1 VAIEDRTR
9 HDRLRSLLPRI
20 YATDPDTSALGRV
33 LEMLAD
39 LLREADRALERA
51 LRDKWLATSTGDRSD
66 AGAGAGDAGAGAGA
80 GAGATADE
88 DESLPVVDLGG
99 APLPLELI
107 GAAVDLVRQPWEVSH
122 EAYRTR
128 VRLLAPMLAS
138 GLATPRVLLAFALT
152 SMNGE
157 PCPVLE
163 RREDSTQGFGLPP
176 GTINRCRVCRGGSV
190 PPAGTPCPFRG
201 RAIMD
206 ATLTDNP
213 RTRVALRRRAL
224 DPAPGTTEGG
234 LHSAR
239 LRVRSDSLFT
249 AKPEIVLQVPETAGT
264 PVVASFRSVN
274 TGEEV
279 VIAWP
284 LTAGATLTLR
294 PASPHDPATPRHL
307 QRWVDRP
314 PGEAR
319 APARVWVVSD
329 GDVALLD
336 RDVFVTQGP
345 RFDSARFSADDETV
359 AEAPAHFASL
369 MQRIDSPSL
378 PPGEST
384 WLYRPLD
391 RTALADA
398 LADVTGKFDVGEI
411 DDGAEDEDGD
421 ENEDPEER
429 ERKREERREERRD
442 QIRARLHDTMD
453 NAPDTPSDTAVDL
466 TLSWWTRP
474 PSRFRLRIPRTAAVK
489 AALATG
495 AADYLRQMIDR
506 VRPAGVQPMFDFA
519 ELPFPEP
526 LEPQDALRRLDV
538 RIAEPVE
545 PGDRDG
551 FTDLDAV
558 LAEALEPADQAGFL
572 GIFDVTRFE
581 ISRFTVTTPE
591 PGVFEVTYF
600 DYSLAQALPIEPGS
614 YDQSYYDAA
623 ELHALSLEPARLDG
637 TYFDNARLA
646 P

>member
-20 YATDPDTSALGRV
+20 YATNPDTSALGLV
-33 LEMLAD
+33 LETLAN
-39 LLREADRALERA
+39 LLREADQALERA
-51 LRDKWLATSTGDRSD
+51 LRDKWLATSTGDRGGASPASGPD
-66 AGAGAGDAGAGAGA
+66 GAGSGSDGAVAA
-80 GAGATADE
+80 ADGE
-88 DESLPVVDLGG
+88 DEGLPVVELGG
-99 APLPLELI
+99 AALPLELI

-138 GLATPRVLLAFALT
+138 GLATPRVLLAFAIT
-152 SMNGE
+152 SMNSE

-163 RREDSTQGFGLPP
+163 RREDATQTWGLPP
-176 GTINRCRVCRGGSV
+176 GTLNRCRVCRGGSV
-190 PPAGTPCPFRG
+190 PPPGTPCPFRD
-201 RAIMD
+201 RAVMD

-213 RTRVALRRRAL
+213 RTRVSLRRRTL
-224 DPAPGTTEGG
+224 DPAPGTAEGG
-234 LHSAR
+234 AYSAR
-239 LRVRSDSLFT
+239 LRVRSDNLFS
-249 AKPEIVLQVPETAGT
+249 AKPEIVLQVPDTDDV
-264 PVVASFRSVN
+264 PVVASFRRLD

-284 LTAGATLTLR
+284 LEAGATLTLR

-307 QRWVDRP
+307 QFWVDRP

-319 APARVWVVSD
+319 APARAFVVPGAANTLD
-329 GDVALLD
+329 G
-336 RDVFVTQGP
+336 RVFVIQGP
-345 RFDSARFSADDETV
+345 RFDAARFAPEDETV
-359 AEAPAHFASL
+359 AEAPARFASL
-369 MQRIDSPSL
+369 SQRIDVPPL
-378 PPGEST
+378 PPGESP

-391 RTALADA
+391 QARLADA
-398 LADVTGKFDVGEI
+398 LADVTGAFDVGAI
-411 DDGAEDEDGD
+411 DYGEEDENDP
-421 ENEDPEER
+421 PEER
-429 ERKREERREERRD
+429 ERKREEKREQRRD
-442 QIRARLHDTMD
+442 EIRARLLSVMEIT
-453 NAPDTPSDTAVDL
+453 PETPSSTAVDL

-474 PSRFRLRIPRTAAVK
+474 PARFHLRIPRTAAVK

-506 VRPAGVQPMFDFA
+506 VRPAGVHPIFDFA

-526 LEPQDALRRLDV
+526 LEPLDALIRLDV
-538 RIAEPVE
+538 LAREPVA

-558 LAEALEPADQAGFL
+558 LAESLEPAHRPGFL

-581 ISRFTVTTPE
+581 ISRFTDTESE
-591 PGVFEVTYF
+591 PGVFDHTYY
-600 DYSLAQALPIEPGS
+600 DHSLAQALLREPGS
-614 YDQSYYDAA
+614 FDQSYYDYA
-623 ELHALSLEPARLDG
+623 EVHALSSETARLDA

>member
-9 HDRLRSLLPRI
+9 HDRLRALLPRI
-20 YATDPDTSALGRV
+20 YATDPATSELGRV
-33 LEMLAD
+33 LEMLAN
-39 LLREADRALERA
+39 LLREADQALERA
-51 LRDKWLATSTGDRSD
+51 LRDKWLATATGDRGATSPASD
-66 AGAGAGDAGAGAGA
+66 AGEEEG
-80 GAGATADE
+80 
-88 DESLPVVDLGG
+88 LPVVELGG

-107 GAAVDLVRQPWEVSH
+107 GAAVDLVRQPWEVAH

-138 GLATPRVLLAFALT
+138 GLATPRVLLTFALT
-152 SMNGE
+152 SMHSE

-163 RREDSTQGFGLPP
+163 RREDATQAWGMPP
-176 GTINRCRVCRGGSV
+176 GTLNRCRVCRGGSV
-190 PPAGTPCPFRG
+190 PPAGTPCPFRD

-224 DPAPGTTEGG
+224 DPAPGTAEGG
-234 LHSAR
+234 AHSAR
-239 LRVRSDSLFT
+239 LRVRSDSLF
-249 AKPEIVLQVPETAGT
+249 AARPEIVLQVPDTAPT
-264 PVVASFRSVN
+264 PVVASFRN
-274 TGEEV
+274 LGTGEEV

-284 LTAGATLTLR
+284 LVAGATLTLR

-319 APARVWVVSD
+319 APARVWVVA
-329 GDVALLD
+329 GETVNLLD
-336 RDVFVTQGP
+336 QDVFVTQGP
-345 RFDSARFSADDETV
+345 RFDAARFSAEDETV

-378 PPGEST
+378 PRGENT

-391 RTALADA
+391 RAALADA

-411 DDGAEDEDGD
+411 DYGEDEDD
-421 ENEDPEER
+421 DPAER
-429 ERKREERREERRD
+429 ERKREEKREQRRD
-442 QIRARLHDTMD
+442 DIRERLLQAVEDT
-453 NAPDTPSDTAVDL
+453 PDTPADTAVDL
-466 TLSWWTRP
+466 KLSWWTRP
-474 PSRFRLRIPRTAAVK
+474 PSRFRLRIPRTPAVK

-506 VRPAGVQPMFDFA
+506 VRPAGVQPIFDFA

-526 LEPQDALRRLDV
+526 LDPQDALRRLDV
-538 RIAEPVE
+538 RIAEPVA

-551 FTDLDAV
+551 FTDLDAR
-558 LAEALEPADQAGFL
+558 LAEALEPADQAGFH

-581 ISRFTVTTPE
+581 ISRFTVTTVE

-600 DYSLAQALPIEPGS
+600 DYSLAGALPIEPGT
-614 YDQSYYDAA
+614 YDESYYDAA
-623 ELHALSLEPARLDG
+623 ELHALSLEPAQLDG

>member
-1 VAIEDRTR
+1 MAIEDRTR
-9 HDRLRSLLPRI
+9 HDRMRSLLPRI
-20 YATDPDTSALGRV
+20 YATDPAKSALGTV
-33 LEMLAD
+33 MEMLAD
-39 LLREADRALERA
+39 LLREVDRALERA
-51 LRDKWLATSTGDRSD
+51 LRDKWLATAKGDRSAAGEP
-66 AGAGAGDAGAGAGA
+66 AGAGAAGAGPVSTA
-80 GAGATADE
+80 ADE
-88 DESLPVVDLGG
+88 DESLPVVELGG

-152 SMNGE
+152 SMHSE

-163 RREDSTQGFGLPP
+163 RREDATQGWGLPP
-176 GTINRCRVCRGGSV
+176 GTLNRCRVCRGGDV
-190 PPAGTPCPFRG
+190 PPAGTPCPFRH

-224 DPAPGTTEGG
+224 DPTPGTAEGG
-234 LHSAR
+234 AHSAR
-239 LRVRSDSLFT
+239 LRVRSDSLFA
-249 AKPEIVLQVPETAGT
+249 AKPEIVVQVPDTGDT
-264 PVVASFRSVN
+264 PVVASFRSLS

-279 VIAWP
+279 VVAWP
-284 LTAGATLTLR
+284 LAPGAILTLR

-319 APARVWVVSD
+319 APARVWAVSD
-329 GDVALLD
+329 EEVTLLD
-336 RDVFVTQGP
+336 ERVFVVQGP
-345 RFDSARFSADDETV
+345 RFDAARFSADDETV
-359 AEAPAHFASL
+359 AEAPAHFANL

-391 RTALADA
+391 RAALEDA
-398 LADVTGKFDVGEI
+398 LADVAGDFDVGQG
-411 DDGAEDEDGD
+411 DEDET
-421 ENEDPEER
+421 EEER
-429 ERKREERREERRD
+429 EARRELVRELV
-442 QIRARLHDTMD
+442 RL
-453 NAPDTPSDTAVDL
+453 AVQDTPLAPADTAVDL
-466 TLSWWTRP
+466 ALSWWTRP
-474 PSRFRLRIPRTAAVK
+474 PSRFRLRIPRTTAVK

-495 AADYLRQMIDR
+495 AADYLRQIIDR
-506 VRPAGVQPMFDFA
+506 VRPAGVQPIFDFA

-526 LEPQDALRRLDV
+526 LDPQDALRRLEV
-538 RIAEPVE
+538 RIGEPAE
-545 PGDRDG
+545 PGDRDAI
-551 FTDLDAV
+551 TDLDTV

-581 ISRFTVTTPE
+581 ISRYTTLVE
-591 PGVFEVTYF
+591 PGVFDVTYF
-600 DYSLAQALPIEPGS
+600 DYSQAGALAREPGH

-623 ELHALSLEPARLDG
+623 DAQALAPEPAHLNT

>member
-1 VAIEDRTR
+1 MAIEDRTR
-9 HDRLRSLLPRI
+9 HERLRSLLPRI

-39 LLREADRALERA
+39 LLREADSALERA
-51 LRDKWLATSTGDRSD
+51 LRDKWLATASGDRGASGENGEGGEP
-66 AGAGAGDAGAGAGA
+66 AGED
-80 GAGATADE
+80 DE
-88 DESLPVVDLGG
+88 GGPLPVVELGG
-99 APLPLELI
+99 APLPLELL

-152 SMNGE
+152 SMHAE

-163 RREDSTQGFGLPP
+163 RREDATQAVGLPP
-176 GTINRCRVCRGGSV
+176 GTLNRCRVCRGGDV
-190 PPAGTPCPFRG
+190 PPPGAPCPFRG

-213 RTRVALRRRAL
+213 RTRVALRRRTL
-224 DPAPGTTEGG
+224 DPAPGTAEGG
-234 LHSAR
+234 PHSAR
-239 LRVRSDSLFT
+239 LRVRSDSLFA
-249 AKPEIVLQVPETAGT
+249 AKPEIVLQVPEAAAT
-264 PVVASFRSVN
+264 PVVASFRSLS

-279 VIAWP
+279 VVAWP
-284 LTAGATLTLR
+284 LPAGATLTLR

-319 APARVWVVSD
+319 APARIWVVSSEGVD
-329 GDVALLD
+329 LLD
-336 RDVFVTQGP
+336 SDVFVTQGP
-345 RFDSARFSADDETV
+345 RFDSARFSAEDETV

-391 RTALADA
+391 RDALADA

-411 DDGAEDEDGD
+411 DYGD
-421 ENEDPEER
+421 ENQGDDPEER
-429 ERKREERREERRD
+429 ERKREQKRD
-442 QIRARLHDTMD
+442 QVRARLQQAVLDT
-453 NAPDTPSDTAVDL
+453 PDTPSDTMVDL

-489 AALATG
+489 AALASG
-495 AADYLRQMIDR
+495 AADHLRQMIDR
-506 VRPAGVQPMFDFA
+506 VRPAGVQPIFDFA

-526 LEPQDALRRLDV
+526 LEPRDALRRLDV
-538 RIAEPVE
+538 LAREPVA

-551 FTDLDAV
+551 FTDLDVV
-558 LAEALEPADQAGFL
+558 LAEPLEPADQAGFL
-572 GIFDVTRFE
+572 GIFDVTRFD
-581 ISRFTVTTPE
+581 ISRFTVTTAE
-591 PGVFEVTYF
+591 PGIFEVTYF

-614 YDQSYYDAA
+614 YDQTYYDAA
-623 ELHALSLEPARLDG
+623 ELHALSSEPARLDG
-637 TYFDNARLA
+637 TYFDNARLGS
-646 P
+646 